1 MIHPLVN
8 TWMAAI
14 EHLVLEWPTTS
25 INKTWIK
32 TSPKKFM
39 VNGLAPIEIFD
50 ICKYQNVNLKM
61 TQLEAQYIDKSSLE
75 RAIMDLNCPAPSSDV
90 VEISLIGDTKKGT
103 ASNRKHCL
111 KQITFSARDKASIL
125 EFRSSDFLKKFLT
138 DIYFVQQKVLK
149 PLWYE
154 AEKYPIICQ
163 FDSIML
169 RSPFWFIY
177 LDQLGNHFSE
187 AVLRR
192 RIEKMDPITQSWL
205 RFYSKHKDSDI
216 NYKSL
221 DRCRDRMEE
230 STWWPVYSEYINR
243 YKSI

>member
-8 TWMAAI
+8 TWMATI
-14 EHLVLEWPTTS
+14 EDLVLEWPKTT
-25 INKTWIK
+25 ITKTWIK
-32 TSPKKFM
+32 TGPKTIEIKG
-39 VNGLAPIEIFD
+39 VAPIEIFD

-61 TQLEAQYIDKSSLE
+61 TQLTAQY
-75 RAIMDLNCPAPSSDV
+75 LNKESFEKALIQPSKESIT
-90 VEISLIGDTKKGT
+90 ISLVGEAKKGT

-111 KQITFSARDKASIL
+111 ECISIIENRNIL
-125 EFRSSDFLKKFLT
+125 NFRSSDFIKKFLT

-149 PLWYE
+149 PFRVE
-154 AEKYPIICQ
+154 DNIITCH
-163 FDSIML
+163 FGSIML

-177 LDQLGNHFSE
+177 LDQLGNHFGE
-187 AVLRR
+187 TILRK
-192 RIEKMDPITQSWL
+192 RIEKMDPITESWL
-205 RFYSKHKDSDI
+205 RFYAKHQDSDI

-230 STWWPVYSEYINR
+230 SRWWPVYSEYINR

>member
-8 TWMAAI
+8 TWMATI
-14 EHLVLEWPTTS
+14 EDLVLEWPENA
-25 INKTWIK
+25 IGKTWIK
-32 TSPKKFM
+32 TTPKTIEVKG
-39 VNGLAPIEIFD
+39 VAPVEIFD

-61 TQLEAQYIDKSSLE
+61 TQLEAQYLDKQSFKY
-75 RAIMDLNCPAPSSDV
+75 ACQDLNSPAPSSDV
-90 VEISLIGDTKKGT
+90 VEISLIGDAKKGT

-111 KQITFSARDKASIL
+111 QQITFNASAKGSIL

-163 FDSIML
+163 FESIML

-177 LDQLGNHFSE
+177 LDQLGNHFGE

>member
-1 MIHPLVN
+1 MINPVVN
-8 TWMAAI
+8 TWMATI
-14 EHLVLEWPTTS
+14 EDLVLEWPENQ

-32 TSPKKFM
+32 TKGRTLEVK
-39 VNGLAPIEIFD
+39 GEAPIEIFN
-50 ICKYQNVNLKM
+50 ICKYQNINLKM
-61 TQLEAQYIDKSSLE
+61 TQLESQYIDKESFKNGYQ
-75 RAIMDLNCPAPSSDV
+75 DLNSPAPSSDIV
-90 VEISLIGDTKKGT
+90 KISLIGNAKKGT

-111 KQITFSARDKASIL
+111 RHVIFSATHKASKL

-149 PLWYE
+149 PLWYQ
-154 AEKYPIICQ
+154 AETFPIICE

-177 LDQLGNHFSE
+177 LDQLGNNFGE

-192 RIEKMDPITQSWL
+192 RVEKMDPITISWL
-205 RFYSKHKDSDI
+205 RFYAKHKDSDI

-230 STWWPVYSEYINR
+230 SSWWPVYSEYINR

>member
-8 TWMAAI
+8 TWMATI
-14 EHLVLEWPTTS
+14 EDLVIEWPENA
-25 INKTWIK
+25 ICKTWIK
-32 TSPKKFM
+32 TTPKTIEVKG
-39 VNGLAPIEIFD
+39 VAPVEIFD

-61 TQLEAQYIDKSSLE
+61 TQLEAQYLDKQSFEYALANNRNE
-75 RAIMDLNCPAPSSDV
+75 TLT
-90 VEISLIGDTKKGT
+90 ISLVGEAKKGT

-111 KQITFSARDKASIL
+111 QNVSIVDNMNIL
-125 EFRSSDFLKKFLT
+125 NFRSSDFLKKFLT

-149 PLWYE
+149 VFKVEDNPL
-154 AEKYPIICQ
+154 ICH
-163 FDSIML
+163 FESIML

-177 LDQLGNHFSE
+177 LDQLGNHFGE